1 MSVNKSFLDR
11 FTERFDDLD
20 ATSRQAY
27 ILRLARDRG
36 FFEAVFNAVEEGIMV
51 VDKSLHIRYHNRA
64 ADELLALPEDPGQLR
79 VSQLLQGVDWK
90 RILSEDE
97 EEWSRFARQELEIL
111 YPERRFIHFY
121 LVPLPEETSL
131 AAVILRDV
139 TESRERTSSEV
150 EQETV
155 KAVSLLAA
163 GVAHEIGNPLNSLYL
178 NLQILE
184 QAAEDGEAIPIAET
198 LEMIKTC
205 KTEVER
211 LDGIISG
218 FLTAIRPSKPVFAPV
233 DLKEVIV
240 NVLTFMR
247 PEIETRHVEVKCNW
261 AGELPPISG
270 DEKLL
275 KQAFYN
281 IIRNAIQAMN
291 NGGTLEIYGY
301 EDPEFRVLEFADSGE
316 GMSDKELNGMF
327 RAFHTTKI
335 KGNGIGT
342 LVIERICREHG
353 AEFGLVSSP
362 GRGTVFQVRF
372 PNGGKR
378 LRMLPSP
385 SHHPK
390 KSHQE

>member
-20 ATSRQAY
+20 ASSRQAY

-155 KAVSLLAA
+155 KAVSPLRYLATKPKITIEVDRYIIT
-163 GVAHEIGNPLNSLYL
+163 GKILSLMKV
-178 NLQILE
+178 QIS
-184 QAAEDGEAIPIAET
+184 AAVSPP
-198 LEMIKTC
+198 
-205 KTEVER
+205 
-211 LDGIISG
+211 IISAA
-218 FLTAIRPSKPVFAPV
+218 T
-233 DLKEVIV
+233 
-240 NVLTFMR
+240 
-247 PEIETRHVEVKCNW
+247 
-261 AGELPPISG
+261 
-270 DEKLL
+270 
-275 KQAFYN
+275 
-281 IIRNAIQAMN
+281 
-291 NGGTLEIYGY
+291 
-301 EDPEFRVLEFADSGE
+301 
-316 GMSDKELNGMF
+316 
-327 RAFHTTKI
+327 
-335 KGNGIGT
+335 
-342 LVIERICREHG
+342 
-353 AEFGLVSSP
+353 
-362 GRGTVFQVRF
+362 
-372 PNGGKR
+372 
-378 LRMLPSP
+378 
-385 SHHPK
+385 
-390 KSHQE
+390 